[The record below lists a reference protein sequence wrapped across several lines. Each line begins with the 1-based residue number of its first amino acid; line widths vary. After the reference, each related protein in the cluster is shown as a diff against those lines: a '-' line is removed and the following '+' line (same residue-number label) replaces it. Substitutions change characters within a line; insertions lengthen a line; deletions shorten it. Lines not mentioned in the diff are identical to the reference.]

1 MLTAEVPMSHSAAG
15 EPSPAGRRAG
25 PAGTVT
31 LPDAHW
37 WLLVRLPG
45 QVMVAAASAGADDP
59 RQMVGESLAGLEGIA
74 AGRSSDSDLVRA
86 VVAAIYAESAGPHPL
101 VDRRDPA
108 RRAAAT
114 LSACRRAVAVL
125 AEHADPADSAAYR
138 QWVQSV
144 AVRVC
149 RAGEDVAPVSRL
161 GPVRRTGFLGELRR
175 ALALG

>member
-1 MLTAEVPMSHSAAG
+1 MSHSAAG
-15 EPSPAGRRAG
+15 EPPTGRRAG
-25 PAGTVT
+25 PADTATFAEADWG
-31 LPDAHW
+31 
-37 WLLVRLPG
+37 LLVRLPG
-45 QVMVAAASAGADDP
+45 QVMVAAASAGPDDP
-59 RQMVGESLAGLEGIA
+59 RLMVGESLAGLEGIA
-74 AGRSSDSDLVRA
+74 AGRAFDSDLVRA
-86 VVAAIYAESAGPHPL
+86 VVAAIYAESADPHPL

-114 LSACRRAVAVL
+114 LSACRRAVAIL

-149 RAGEDVAPVSRL
+149 RAGEDVAPVARL